1 MTLLTYAKSW
11 YKKIMTTQVENPHAV
26 FHFNTKRLLLWTT
39 PKTLEP
45 QWGNRLKELRIQS
58 GLHSRKVEL
67 SRVKYFYAF
76 VITLNC
82 LFHRCKHEV
91 VMRDWIENFPPFWQR
106 TIRSESSQDKAGS
119 LPPASWDYVMLFAIF
134 SKGWNDFSLHQL
146 NSKNDGP
153 VLLFLKCGLQR

>member
-11 YKKIMTTQVENPHAV
+11 YKKILTTQVENPHAV
-26 FHFNTKRLLLWTT
+26 SHFNTKHLVLWTT

-45 QWGNRLKELRIQS
+45 QWGNRLKELRIRS

-67 SRVKYFYAF
+67 SRVKYLYAF
-76 VITLNC
+76 VVTLNC

-91 VMRDWIENFPPFWQR
+91 VMWDWIENFPPFWQR

-119 LPPASWDYVMLFAIF
+119 LPPASLDYVMLFAIF
-134 SKGWNDFSLHQL
+134 SKG
-146 NSKNDGP
+146 
-153 VLLFLKCGLQR
+153 